1 MTEWYYSKMGLQQG
15 PVPEDELRDKIR
27 RGDIG
32 ESNLIW
38 REGMTDW
45 LPMGDVPEFQS
56 RAKVDATRQE
66 AAAQPVDTVAVPEVV
81 TAQNNSL
88 PLPQPPPHSGGP
100 TDMMVPTYLWQSIT
114 ALVVSC
120 VLTLFICI
128 PLGVPFAIVALVYS
142 SKVDGLKVQ
151 GRMMEASSASRLAKI
166 WMIISFVL
174 TALPVLAVVGL
185 VAFAFFS
192 GL

>member
-1 MTEWYYSKMGLQQG
+1 M
-15 PVPEDELRDKIR
+15 PEDELRDKIR